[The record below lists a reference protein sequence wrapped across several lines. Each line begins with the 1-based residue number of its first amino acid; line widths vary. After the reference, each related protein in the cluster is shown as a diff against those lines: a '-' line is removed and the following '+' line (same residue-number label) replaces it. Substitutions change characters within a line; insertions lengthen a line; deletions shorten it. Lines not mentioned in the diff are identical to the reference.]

1 MILFLANK
9 LPLMKKLLHIF
20 FFLLLPVVIFSQSN
34 FDAESLLKPQTGKQQ
49 LVNDYAG
56 ILTPGQRQAL
66 EEKLVRFDDSTS
78 TQIAVVTVPSL
89 GGNEVADYAVKLGR
103 AWGVGG
109 KEFSNGVVLLIS
121 TEPGNRRVN
130 ISTGYGVEGALPDV
144 TCSHIINE
152 EIVPFFKGNDYY
164 GGIDGGI
171 DAIIKATRGE
181 YKAPEGYHKNRGLS
195 AGRVI
200 FIIVIII
207 VLLSLFG
214 RGGGGGGSFMSR
226 RGYRG
231 FTGPFIFPIGGGGGG
246 GWSGG
251 GGSSG
256 GGGFGGF
263 GGGSFGGGGASGSW

>member
-9 LPLMKKLLHIF
+9 LSLMKKLFYI
-20 FFLLLPVVIFSQSN
+20 FFLLLLPAVIFSQSN
-34 FDAESLLKPQTGKQQ
+34 FDAESLLKPRTGKQQ
-49 LVNDYAG
+49 LVNDFAN
-56 ILTPGQRQAL
+56 ILSPAQRETL
-66 EEKLVRFDDSTS
+66 EEKLYKFDDSSS

-89 GGNEVADYAVKLGR
+89 GGYDVSDYAVKLGR

-109 KEFSNGVVLLIS
+109 KEFNNGVVVIIS
-121 TEPGNRRVN
+121 TEKDNRRVN

-152 EIVPFFKGNDYY
+152 LIVPNFKHGDYY
-164 GGIDGGI
+164 AGIDNGI

-181 YKAPEGYHKNRGLS
+181 YKAPEGYHKKRGLS
-195 AGRVI
+195 PGRVL
-200 FIIVIII
+200 FVIILII
-207 VLLSLFG
+207 VLLSVFG
-214 RGGGGGGSFMSR
+214 RGGNSGGTFMSR
-226 RGYRG
+226 RGFRG
-231 FTGPFIFPIGGGGGG
+231 FNGPFIFPTGGGG
-246 GWSGG
+246 GWGG